1 MDNMEQR
8 QTPASGHSVMKTI
21 LILSG
26 LVIACAAF
34 AIQGPAPST
43 KTTTSSEKMN
53 SNTTIVLVHGAFADG
68 SCWNKVIPLLER
80 DGYNVIAVQNPL
92 TSYADDVA
100 TTKRV
105 VSAQKGPVIL
115 VGHSYGG
122 AVITG
127 AGVDEANVK
136 ALVYV
141 AAFAPDDGEVIMPLL
156 QKYPS
161 KLGTALVPDSGG
173 YLYIDRPKFKEAFA
187 ADVADEERRLMEA
200 TQKPVHGAI
209 FGHQFSA
216 PAWKSIPTWNLI
228 AKQDNAINP
237 ELQRF
242 FAKRM
247 KATTTE
253 VDSSHVPFMSKPNTV
268 AKIIKEAADATTK

>member
-1 MDNMEQR
+1 M
-8 QTPASGHSVMKTI
+8 TAH

-26 LVIACAAF
+26 LVFASAAF
-34 AIQGPAPST
+34 ANHGLAPSFQST
-43 KTTTSSEKMN
+43 QTSKKMN
-53 SNTTIVLVHGAFADG
+53 STTTIVLVHGAFADG
-68 SCWNKVIPLLER
+68 SCWSKVIPLLER

-127 AGVDEANVK
+127 AGVNEANVK
-136 ALVYV
+136 ALVYI

-161 KLGTALVPDSGG
+161 KLGTALVPDSAGF
-173 YLYIDRPKFKEAFA
+173 LYIDRAKFKDAFA
-187 ADVADEERRLMEA
+187 GDVADEERRIMEA

-209 FGHQFSA
+209 FGHQFTT
-216 PAWKSIPTWNLI
+216 PAWKSIPSWNLI
-228 AKQDNAINP
+228 AKQDHAINP

-242 FAKRM
+242 FANRM
-247 KATTTE
+247 KAKTSE
-253 VDSSHVPFMSKPNTV
+253 IDSSHVPFMSKPSTV
-268 AKIIKEAADATTK
+268 AKIIKEAAGANAQ